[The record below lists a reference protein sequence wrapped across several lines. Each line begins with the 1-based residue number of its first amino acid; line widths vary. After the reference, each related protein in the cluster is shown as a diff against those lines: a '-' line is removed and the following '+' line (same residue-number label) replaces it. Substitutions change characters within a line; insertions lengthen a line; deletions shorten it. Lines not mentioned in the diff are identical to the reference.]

1 MPGGRLCSAVQSVR
15 GGSAA
20 LPDIG
25 RIGSGGNIRTLCS
38 IILVT
43 HVAAF
48 YFMKVYEGF
57 FKRGRYR
64 ELLLSLKYNFILTA
78 GATLLGFGLKS
89 EVFVSRLVMG
99 YFFVLNVLLVWLV
112 HLFIRNWEKVFRW
125 SHKKEVNIL
134 IVTSGERLDEILD
147 RFGRSKETL
156 WNVAGIVLLGKEK
169 VPETV
174 QGIPVVS
181 EKEDAYLEYAVQHV
195 VDEVFIQVNE
205 MHEKENFLKNMILEF
220 ENMGVVVNLNLDLF
234 DLGQIG
240 EKRIYNLEQYHV
252 IAFSSR
258 LFDYRMVLAKRLI
271 DIIGACVGLVITLVV
286 GVILAPFLLLE
297 SPGPLIFKQKRV
309 GVNGRVFEF
318 YKFRSMYADAEERKK
333 ELMKQE

>member
-1 MPGGRLCSAVQSVR
+1 MRSWTVLEDRRKLYGMWQESCCWKRESTRDSA
-15 GGSAA
+15 G
-20 LPDIG
+20 D
-25 RIGSGGNIRTLCS
+25 
-38 IILVT
+38 
-43 HVAAF
+43 
-48 YFMKVYEGF
+48 
-57 FKRGRYR
+57 
-64 ELLLSLKYNFILTA
+64 
-78 GATLLGFGLKS
+78 
-89 EVFVSRLVMG
+89 
-99 YFFVLNVLLVWLV
+99 
-112 HLFIRNWEKVFRW
+112 
-125 SHKKEVNIL
+125 
-134 IVTSGERLDEILD
+134 
-147 RFGRSKETL
+147 
-156 WNVAGIVLLGKEK
+156 
-169 VPETV
+169 
-174 QGIPVVS
+174 PVVS

-333 ELMKQE
+333 ELMKQNEMQGLMFKMENDPRITKVGAFIRKTSIDELPQFWNVERRYESGGNPSADAG